1 MYHYLTG
8 AASWYM
14 LTVITEVFGVRGE
27 LGDLILEPKLME
39 CQFDQEGKASI
50 GLTFAGKQIQ
60 VNYYNPKHCKVEDY
74 GIDQVTV
81 DGQIQQNMDH
91 KEKENKQTDQE
102 QKTGKFRISRA
113 FFNSSRKQSHTIEV
127 ELA

>member
-1 MYHYLTG
+1 
-8 AASWYM
+8 M
-14 LTVITEVFGVRGE
+14 LENTKTQLANAQAQIETSFPQEEE
-27 LGDLILEPKLME
+27 LKTKSARLDELNILL
-39 CQFDQEGKASI
+39 
-50 GLTFAGKQIQ
+50 
-60 VNYYNPKHCKVEDY
+60 
-74 GIDQVTV
+74 
-81 DGQIQQNMDH
+81 NMDH